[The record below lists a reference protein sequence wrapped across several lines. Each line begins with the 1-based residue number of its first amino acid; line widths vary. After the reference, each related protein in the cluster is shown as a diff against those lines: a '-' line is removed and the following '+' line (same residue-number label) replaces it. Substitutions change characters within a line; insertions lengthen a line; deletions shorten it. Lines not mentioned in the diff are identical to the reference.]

1 MSSPQWSCKGHE
13 PTMLKKHPI
22 KSAQWNGKDDC
33 WLMFGFAG
41 WWAAE
46 HQISFGAAA
55 QAQLTNLN

>member
-1 MSSPQWSCKGHE
+1 
-13 PTMLKKHPI
+13 MLKKHPI

-33 WLMFGFAG
+33 WVMVGFAG